1 MAVAPLTP
9 RYTTYED
16 LRQLPEDGHR
26 YELFDGEVHL
36 APSPSL
42 QHQRIVRRLTRSFED
57 AIRDGSEVFFA
68 PLDVVLARATALQP
82 DLLFVRAENR
92 GILQG
97 VIHGAPDLVVEV
109 LSPSTAEID
118 RGIKRDLYARHGIS
132 EYWLVDP
139 ASESIEILRL
149 DAETGA
155 YQLASSL
162 HAGEQ
167 ATTTLLPAL
176 SIDLSQLFQP

>member
-1 MAVAPLTP
+1 
-9 RYTTYED
+9 
-16 LRQLPEDGHR
+16 
-26 YELFDGEVHL
+26 L
-36 APSPSL
+36 APSPTSW
-42 QHQRIVRRLTRSFED
+42 HQEIVIRLLLLFRQAVQDRSR
-57 AIRDGSEVFFA
+57 ALIA
-68 PLDVVLARATALQP
+68 PLDVVLARSTALQP
-82 DLLFVRAENR
+82 DLLLVLEENLGIVGDVVR
-92 GILQG
+92 
-97 VIHGAPDLVVEV
+97 GAPDLVIEV

-167 ATTTLLPAL
+167 ATTALLPAL